1 MPASTTSPS
10 GKRTDASGNGVILVL
25 LNQSMTAYFISGIG
39 ADDRMFTHIRPPEGY
54 QAAHIHWIPPQ
65 KNEALGDYAARLIAQ
80 IDTSEPFVLIG
91 LSLGGIMAVEIA
103 KRIPPLCTI
112 IISSIPLSTHLP
124 PYFRVAGQLG
134 LGRIAP
140 ATLLKAATSVKHFLT
155 MKTPSNR
162 RLIQSVIWSGD
173 DKFIHW
179 ALNAVLEWNNTEIP
193 SPLYHVHGARDE
205 VFPIGF
211 TQPTHVIPKAGHMFL
226 LSQPEEVN
234 NLLPLLLPAVSP
246 KNSPSPA

>member
-1 MPASTTSPS
+1 
-10 GKRTDASGNGVILVL
+10 
-25 LNQSMTAYFISGIG
+25 MTAYFISGIG

-211 TQPTHVIPKAGHMFL
+211 TQPTHIIPKAGHMFL

-246 KNSPSPA
+246 QNSPSSA

>member
-1 MPASTTSPS
+1 
-10 GKRTDASGNGVILVL
+10 
-25 LNQSMTAYFISGIG
+25 MTAYFISGIG

-103 KRIPPLCTI
+103 KRIPSQCTI
-112 IISSIPLSTHLP
+112 IISSIPLSAHLP
-124 PYFRVAGQLG
+124 PYFRAAGQLG

-140 ATLLKAATSVKHFLT
+140 ATLLKAATSLKHFLT
-155 MKTPSNR
+155 MKSPANR

-173 DKFIHW
+173 DEFIHW

-193 SPLYHVHGARDE
+193 SPLYHVHGTRDE

-211 TQPTHVIPKAGHMFL
+211 TQPTHVISKAGHMFL
-226 LSQPEEVN
+226 LSRPEEVN
-234 NLLPLLLPAVSP
+234 NLLHLLLPTASP
-246 KNSPSPA
+246 QNSPQNSPSPA

>member
-1 MPASTTSPS
+1 MYRYKEAPL
-10 GKRTDASGNGVILVL
+10 KI
-25 LNQSMTAYFISGIG
+25 YFIPGIG
-39 ADDRMFTHIRPPEGY
+39 ADYRLFLHLRLPEGY
-54 QAAHIHWIPPQ
+54 EPAYIHWIPPA
-65 KNEALGDYAARLIAQ
+65 KKELLSDYAYRLTQQ
-80 IDTSEPFVLIG
+80 IDTTEPFVLAG

-103 KRIPPLCTI
+103 KRIPPQCTI

-124 PYFRVAGQLG
+124 PYFKVAGQLG
-134 LGRIAP
+134 LGRIVP
-140 ATLLKAATSVKHFLT
+140 AALLKAATSVKHFLT
-155 MKTPSNR
+155 MKTPANR

-205 VFPIGF
+205 VFPISF
-211 TQPTHVIPKAGHMFL
+211 TQPTHIIPKAGHMFL
-226 LSQPEEVN
+226 LSRPEEIN

-246 KNSPSPA
+246 QNSPSPA